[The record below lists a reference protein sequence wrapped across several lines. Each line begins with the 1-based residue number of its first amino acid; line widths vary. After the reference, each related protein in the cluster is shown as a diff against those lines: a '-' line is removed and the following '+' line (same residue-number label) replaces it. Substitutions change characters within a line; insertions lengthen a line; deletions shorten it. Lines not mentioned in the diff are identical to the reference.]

1 MIESDAPARL
11 RLPDRAL
18 SDGAGG
24 TPVPLRQARHGTVLV
39 LLGAALT
46 AGDAGFVRALAAHR
60 AALAAW
66 DGRVLLIVADAS
78 APATAAL
85 DGLQSALPVLVDVDG
100 AVAAAAQV
108 TAPALVITD
117 QYGEAYA
124 RESITADHPW
134 PTIESVEQWLRFLAI
149 RCAG

>member
-1 MIESDAPARL
+1 MTESDAPARL
-11 RLPDRAL
+11 RLPDRTL

-46 AGDAGFVRALAAHR
+46 TGDAGFVRALAAHR

-78 APATAAL
+78 APATAAYPAG
-85 DGLQSALPVLVDVDG
+85 DGLEARAPCARALSTLSP
-100 AVAAAAQV
+100 
-108 TAPALVITD
+108 TRPRTWPA
-117 QYGEAYA
+117 G
-124 RESITADHPW
+124 P
-134 PTIESVEQWLRFLAI
+134 
-149 RCAG
+149 